1 MLTSPQFSAL
11 RAGLL
16 TTTIAETTSLSISY
30 RSPAGPN
37 TACTARNR
45 KNQRMSADDLRKRYE
60 QTRTR
65 IASAALRYG
74 RTAESVGLVAISKG
88 QPAAAIR
95 TLAGLG
101 QRDFGEN
108 YLQESAPKMA
118 QLRDLQLIW
127 HFTGQIQ
134 ANKTRII
141 AEHFDWVHTVDRERV
156 AARLNEQRP
165 PDAAP
170 INVCIQ
176 VLLEEEPGK
185 GGVAPHDLAALATRI
200 SQFPK
205 LRLRGLMAIPPHYTS
220 FDEQR
225 AAFTRLAQCLH
236 DLKTQ
241 GLEETQGFEL
251 DTLSMGMS
259 DDLDAAIAAG
269 ATRVRVGTALFGER
283 VKPAP

>member
-1 MLTSPQFSAL
+1 MP
-11 RAGLL
+11 
-16 TTTIAETTSLSISY
+16 
-30 RSPAGPN
+30 
-37 TACTARNR
+37 
-45 KNQRMSADDLRKRYE
+45 ADDLRKRYE

-88 QPAAAIR
+88 HPAAAIR
-95 TLAGLG
+95 TLAELG

-108 YLQESAPKMA
+108 YLQEAAPKMA
-118 QLRDLQLIW
+118 QLRDLPLTW

-134 ANKTRII
+134 ANKTRTI
-141 AEHFDWVHTVDRERV
+141 AEHFDWVHTLDRERI
-156 AARLNEQRP
+156 AARLNEQRL

-170 INVCIQ
+170 LNICIQ
-176 VLLEEEPGK
+176 VLLEDEPGK
-185 GGVAPHDLAALATRI
+185 GGIPPHELPALATRI

-225 AAFTRLAQCLH
+225 AAFARLAQCLH
-236 DLKTQ
+236 DLKAH
-241 GLEETQGFEL
+241 GFEKNQGFEL

-283 VKPAP
+283 MKPTP